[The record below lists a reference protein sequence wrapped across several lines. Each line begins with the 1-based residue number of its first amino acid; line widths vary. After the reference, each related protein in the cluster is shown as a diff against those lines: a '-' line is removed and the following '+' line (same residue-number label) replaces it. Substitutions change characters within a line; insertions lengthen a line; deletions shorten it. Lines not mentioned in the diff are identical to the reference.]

1 MRGSVGES
9 EYRVRKL
16 EIQSTTW
23 CVERVIDSKED
34 ELMAIAHFVSE
45 NEEENRKNAELFKTM
60 KDHGVG
66 GELLIHLLALIKAM

>member
-1 MRGSVGES
+1 MGES
-9 EYRVRKL
+9 DYRVRKP

-23 CVERVIDSKED
+23 YVERIIDSEKD
-34 ELMAIAHFVSE
+34 EWLVIANFVSE

>member
-1 MRGSVGES
+1 MGEFG
-9 EYRVRKL
+9 YRVRKP

-23 CVERVIDSKED
+23 CVERIVDAEKD
-34 ELMAIAHFVSE
+34 EVMAIANFVSE

>member
-1 MRGSVGES
+1 MGES
-9 EYRVRKL
+9 IYRVWKP

-23 CVERVIDSKED
+23 CVERIIDSEKD
-34 ELMAIAHFVSE
+34 ELMAIANFVSE

-66 GELLIHLLALIKAM
+66 GELLIHLLALMKAM

>member
-1 MRGSVGES
+1 MEKSN
-9 EYRVRKL
+9 YRVLKP

-23 CVERVIDSKED
+23 CVERIIDSEKD
-34 ELMAIAHFVSE
+34 ECMAIANFVSE

-66 GELLIHLLALIKAM
+66 GELLIHLLALMKAM

>member
-1 MRGSVGES
+1 MGKSN
-9 EYRVRKL
+9 YRVRKP

-23 CVERVIDSKED
+23 CVERIIDSEKD
-34 ELMAIAHFVSE
+34 ECIAIANFVSE

-66 GELLIHLLALIKAM
+66 GELLIHLLALMKAIGS

>member
-1 MRGSVGES
+1 MGES
-9 EYRVRKL
+9 HYRVRKP

-23 CVERVIDSKED
+23 CVEWIIDSEKD
-34 ELMAIAHFVSE
+34 ELMAIANFVSE

-66 GELLIHLLALIKAM
+66 GELLIHLLALMKAM

>member
-1 MRGSVGES
+1 MGES
-9 EYRVRKL
+9 NYRVRKA

-23 CVERVIDSKED
+23 CVERIIESEKDECMVI
-34 ELMAIAHFVSE
+34 ANFVSE

-66 GELLIHLLALIKAM
+66 GELLIHLLALMKAM

>member
-1 MRGSVGES
+1 MGES
-9 EYRVRKL
+9 NYRVRKP

-23 CVERVIDSKED
+23 CVERIIDSEKN
-34 ELMAIAHFVSE
+34 ELMAIANFVAE

-66 GELLIHLLALIKAM
+66 GELLIHLLAAMKAM

>member
-1 MRGSVGES
+1 MGES
-9 EYRVRKL
+9 NYRVRKP

-23 CVERVIDSKED
+23 CVERIIESEKDECMVI
-34 ELMAIAHFVSE
+34 ANFVSE

-66 GELLIHLLALIKAM
+66 GELLIHLLALMKAM

>member
-1 MRGSVGES
+1 MGES
-9 EYRVRKL
+9 NYRVRKP

-23 CVERVIDSKED
+23 CVERIIESDKDECMVI
-34 ELMAIAHFVSE
+34 ANFVSE

-66 GELLIHLLALIKAM
+66 GELLIHLLALMKAM

>member
-1 MRGSVGES
+1 MGES
-9 EYRVRKL
+9 NYRVRKP

-23 CVERVIDSKED
+23 CVERIIDAEKD
-34 ELMAIAHFVSE
+34 ECMAIANFVSE

-66 GELLIHLLALIKAM
+66 GELLIHLLAAMKAM